1 MNTSSTSDLETSQEV
16 FVLSTDGRSS
26 GTPNT
31 GIIYLNFGA
40 LRYTSPFCL
49 KLTSFN
55 TIFSA
60 PNVSD
65 LRGNTMQYDD
75 GTNTYTVVLPT
86 GSYTI
91 GGSSDIGT
99 RLATLMSGRGIT
111 FTSTYD
117 NATNLYTIKGT
128 APFRFVFTN
137 PNKDIYAAAQLGFDK
152 NIVQTLSS
160 SQTATTLPHFYENNF
175 LISITSNNAVTDLV
189 SIPRSSNLLKTSFI
203 IPRTADFG
211 GQIYLSLN
219 QLTPQRISFS
229 TSPSSIAW
237 RLSRPD
243 GRDLEQ
249 QLDWTAIFSIE
260 VYKSQRKY

>member
-1 MNTSSTSDLETSQEV
+1 M
-16 FVLSTDGRSS
+16 R
-26 GTPNT
+26 P
-31 GIIYLNFGA
+31 
-40 LRYTSPFCL
+40 
-49 KLTSFN
+49 
-55 TIFSA
+55 
-60 PNVSD
+60 
-65 LRGNTMQYDD
+65 
-75 GTNTYTVVLPT
+75 
-86 GSYTI
+86 GSI
-91 GGSSDIGT
+91 VP
-99 RLATLMSGRGIT
+99 A
-111 FTSTYD
+111 YD
-117 NATNLYTIKGT
+117 NATNLYTIKCSV
-128 APFRFVFTN
+128 PFRFVFTN
-137 PNKDIYAAAQLGFDK
+137 PNKDIYAAAQLGFNI
-152 NIVQTLSS
+152 NIVQTLST

-189 SIPRSSNLLKTSFI
+189 SIPRSNNLLKTSFI
-203 IPRTADFG
+203 IPRTADYG